1 MRRTYAAPAIVLSGD
16 VVIETKSSGAPPEF
30 GGSGGILQAPG
41 SVGFQL

>member
-1 MRRTYAAPAIVLSGD
+1 MKRTYSAPAIALSGD

-30 GGSGGILQAPG
+30 GATGGVLQAPG